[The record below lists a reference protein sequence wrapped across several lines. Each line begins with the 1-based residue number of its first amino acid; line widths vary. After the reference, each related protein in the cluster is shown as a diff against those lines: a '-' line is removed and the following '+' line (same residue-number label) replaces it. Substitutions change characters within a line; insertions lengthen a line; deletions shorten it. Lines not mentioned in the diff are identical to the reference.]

1 MLYGNLN
8 ILYTVGDINNVW
20 HPIANIKQLLRKLF
34 LVVSVKITYIIEIIV
49 EDILKNNLLLGLT
62 IGLLCVSAGAFLNVK
77 RIPIKQK
84 IAFKYILIFK
94 WMLIIGNPINA
105 KIELIKQIQLFVACK
120 PNPVDRKTLK
130 SKLNINTSFNIPRN
144 KDISMIII
152 ILEIVKYILTNPY
165 SISFNLILLHL
176 W

>member
-1 MLYGNLN
+1 
-8 ILYTVGDINNVW
+8 
-20 HPIANIKQLLRKLF
+20 
-34 LVVSVKITYIIEIIV
+34 
-49 EDILKNNLLLGLT
+49 
-62 IGLLCVSAGAFLNVK
+62 
-77 RIPIKQK
+77 
-84 IAFKYILIFK
+84 
-94 WMLIIGNPINA
+94 MLIIGNPINA

-165 SISFNLILLHL
+165 SISFNLILL
-176 W
+176 